1 MMTQKKT
8 LLGLIFVI
16 VATVALSVAVCP
28 VLRPHFL
35 FSEKTGIALPMPDAR
50 CPMRRNRR
58 PWRARLMTGGCRP
71 PRAVVLMMHRCR
83 YSPATPHLIRG
94 YRLFPATLRMI
105 CGYHRL
111 PTTAYPADGCYRPA
125 KTIL

>member
-1 MMTQKKT
+1 
-8 LLGLIFVI
+8 
-16 VATVALSVAVCP
+16 
-28 VLRPHFL
+28 
-35 FSEKTGIALPMPDAR
+35 
-50 CPMRRNRR
+50 
-58 PWRARLMTGGCRP
+58 MTGGCRP

-83 YSPATPHLIRG
+83 HSPATPHLIRG

-125 KTIL
+125 KTILLAGAGSRLWRRKGADGCPVGRNRR